1 MTTRPSPLKCLSKR
15 STIVT
20 KEDVKYV
27 VLVRIESTANESLNT
42 FFRISDRCRSCS
54 SFNLFLGLLTLT
66 HFRLIKKLAWTLFNV
81 GLILVPI
88 RLEAPSLD
96 PISIEFNPCL
106 NFNSVESDLV
116 MREIFDR
123 LANIQTRLFTKSVS
137 PLLFDECL
145 AWPTFRQFM
154 LELLQKSTH
163 SGTVRPKIQISKLWF
178 RLKWT
183 WLGKNSN

>member
-1 MTTRPSPLKCLSKR
+1 M
-15 STIVT
+15 
-20 KEDVKYV
+20 
-27 VLVRIESTANESLNT
+27 
-42 FFRISDRCRSCS
+42 
-54 SFNLFLGLLTLT
+54 
-66 HFRLIKKLAWTLFNV
+66 FNV

-123 LANIQTRLFTKSVS
+123 LANIQAQLFTKSVS
-137 PLLFDECL
+137 PLLFDGCL

-163 SGTVRPKIQISKLWF
+163 SGTVSHFFAPKSESQIQMNLTGKKLELVEHGDF
-178 RLKWT
+178 FLPHVKSLKYRRCC
-183 WLGKNSN
+183 LL